1 MLFLDPKQ
9 INNTMRSIFHSMPN
23 TACILSI
30 DQGTTGTTALLVDV
44 NGNII
49 KKGYQEFTQY
59 YPQPGWVEHDPS
71 EIWNA
76 TLQAIDALFEEKVP
90 NIVALGITNQR
101 ETTLI
106 WDRHTGEPIYPAI
119 VWQCRRTADRCAAL
133 EKQGVAKDIKTKTG
147 LVLDAYFSA
156 TKVAWI
162 LDNVGG
168 ARERA
173 ERGEL
178 AFGTVDTWLL
188 WKLTDGA
195 VHKTDYTNASRTLL
209 FNINTLSWDETLL
222 EIFNVPKV
230 ILPEVCPSANNFGTA
245 SFYRN
250 FWLETF
256 GKNIS
261 LDGIPITGIAGDQQA
276 ALFGQLCTQPG
287 MVKNTYGTGCFLM
300 LNTGAEKIETESG
313 LLTTLA
319 CSLDENPVYALEGSV
334 FVAGAAVQWL
344 RDGIEIIETAAET
357 EAIATSISDS
367 GGVFVVPAFTGL
379 GAPHWAPEA
388 RGAILGLTR
397 GSSRAQIIRAT
408 LESIAYQS
416 ADVVTAMVRA
426 AEMRMDR
433 LRVDGGAAA
442 NDFLMQFQADILG
455 IDVERPA
462 QIESTGLGAAF
473 LAGITTG
480 IWKEIAELESY
491 RSAQATAAARVF
503 SPQINTAERN
513 QKLAQWEQAVQRVI
527 R

>member
-1 MLFLDPKQ
+1 M
-9 INNTMRSIFHSMPN
+9 SN

-44 NGNII
+44 HGNII
-49 KKGYQEFTQY
+49 AQGYQEFTQY
-59 YPQPGWVEHDPS
+59 YPQPGWVEHDPE

-76 TLQAIDALFEEKVP
+76 TLQAIDALFAEENAL
-90 NIVALGITNQR
+90 NIVAIGITNQR
-101 ETTLI
+101 ETTI
-106 WDRHTGEPIYPAI
+106 VWDRQTGKPIHPAI
-119 VWQCRRTADRCAAL
+119 VWQCRRTADMCASL
-133 EKQGVAKDIKTKTG
+133 EKQGIAEEIKAKTG
-147 LVLDAYFSA
+147 LVLDPYFSG
-156 TKVAWI
+156 TKIEWI
-162 LDNVGG
+162 LDHVSG
-168 ARERA
+168 ARKRA
-173 ERGEL
+173 EHGEL

-222 EIFNVPKV
+222 EIFNVPKT
-230 ILPEVCPSANNFGTA
+230 ILPEVCLSASNFGTA

-261 LDGIPITGIAGDQQA
+261 LDGIPIAGMAGDQQA
-276 ALFGQLCTQPG
+276 ALFGQLCTNPG
-287 MVKNTYGTGCFLM
+287 MAKNTYGTGCFLM
-300 LNTGAEKIETESG
+300 LNTGADKVETKTG

-334 FVAGAAVQWL
+334 FVAGAAVQWI
-344 RDGIEIIETAAET
+344 RDGIQIIETAAET
-357 EAIATSISDS
+357 EKIAASIPDS

-379 GAPHWAPEA
+379 GAPHWDAEA

-397 GSSRAQIIRAT
+397 GSTREQIVRAT

-416 ADVVTAMVRA
+416 ADVVTAMLSETA
-426 AEMRMDR
+426 GTIDR

-442 NDFLMQFQADILG
+442 NNFLMQFQADILG
-455 IDVERPA
+455 IDIERPA
-462 QIESTGLGAAF
+462 QIESTGLGAAY

-480 IWKEIAELESY
+480 VWDNIEKLKTHRAGQTKPETDTLE
-491 RSAQATAAARVF
+491 AKVF
-503 SPQINTAERN
+503 SPQIDADQRN
-513 QKLAQWEQAVQRVI
+513 QKLAQWKRAVQRVMG
-527 R
+527 

>member
-1 MLFLDPKQ
+1 M
-9 INNTMRSIFHSMPN
+9 SN

-44 NGNII
+44 RGNII
-49 KKGYQEFTQY
+49 AQGYQEFTQY
-59 YPQPGWVEHDPS
+59 YPHPGWVEHDPE

-76 TLQAIDALFEEKVP
+76 TLQAIDTLFAKENAL
-90 NIVALGITNQR
+90 NIVAIGIANQR
-101 ETTLI
+101 ETTLV
-106 WDRHTGEPIYPAI
+106 WDRETGKPIHPAI
-119 VWQCRRTADRCAAL
+119 VWQCRRTADRCARL
-133 EKQGVAKDIKTKTG
+133 EKEGAAEEIKSKTG
-147 LVLDAYFSA
+147 LVIDAYFSG
-156 TKVAWI
+156 TKIAWI
-162 LDNVGG
+162 LDTVSG

-188 WKLTDGA
+188 WKLTDGE
-195 VHKTDYTNASRTLL
+195 VHKTDYTNAARTLL

-222 EIFNVPKV
+222 EILNVPKAV
-230 ILPEVCPSANNFGTA
+230 LPEVCPSASNFGTA
-245 SFYRN
+245 NFYRN

-276 ALFGQLCTQPG
+276 ALFGQLCTKPG
-287 MVKNTYGTGCFLM
+287 MAKNTYGTGCFLM
-300 LNTGAEKIETESG
+300 LNTGAEKVSTKTG

-344 RDGIEIIETAAET
+344 RDGIEIIKSASET
-357 EAIATSISDS
+357 EDIAYSIPDS

-379 GAPHWAPEA
+379 GAPYWDPDA

-397 GSSRAQIIRAT
+397 GTTREQIIRAT

-416 ADVVTAMVRA
+416 ADVVRAMVTDA
-426 AEMRMDR
+426 GMALDQ
-433 LRVDGGAAA
+433 LRVDGGAAM
-442 NDFLMQFQADILG
+442 NNFLMQFQADILG
-455 IDVERPA
+455 INVERPA
-462 QIESTGLGAAF
+462 HIESTGLGAAY

-480 IWKEIAELESY
+480 MWNDVAELEAH
-491 RSAQATAAARVF
+491 RSMQAALEEVPLNRHVF
-503 SPQINTAERN
+503 SPQIDVTQRN
-513 QKLAQWEQAVQRVI
+513 EKLAQWKKAVQRVMN
-527 R
+527 

>member
-1 MLFLDPKQ
+1 
-9 INNTMRSIFHSMPN
+9 MPN

-44 NGNII
+44 KGNII
-49 KKGYQEFTQY
+49 AQGYQEFTQY
-59 YPQPGWVEHDPS
+59 YPHPGWVEHDPE

-76 TLQAIDALFEEKVP
+76 TLQAIDALFEEENAL
-90 NIVALGITNQR
+90 NIVAIGIANQR

-106 WDRHTGEPIYPAI
+106 WDRTTGKPIYPAI
-119 VWQCRRTADRCAAL
+119 VWQCRRTAEKCAFL
-133 EKQGVAKDIKTKTG
+133 EEQGFAEEIKAKTG
-147 LVLDAYFSA
+147 LVIDAYFSG

-162 LDNVGG
+162 LDHVSG

-178 AFGTVDTWLL
+178 AFGTIDTWLL

-222 EIFNVPKV
+222 EILNVPKA
-230 ILPEVCPSANNFGTA
+230 ILPEVCPSASNFGTA

-250 FWLETF
+250 FWFETF

-276 ALFGQLCTQPG
+276 ALFGQLCVKPG
-287 MVKNTYGTGCFLM
+287 MAKNTYGTGCFLM
-300 LNTGAEKIETESG
+300 LNTGAEQVSTKTG

-334 FVAGAAVQWL
+334 FVAGAAIQWL
-344 RDGIEIIETAAET
+344 RDGIGFIKSASET
-357 EAIATSISDS
+357 EEIASNIPDS
-367 GGVFVVPAFTGL
+367 EGVFVVPAFTGL
-379 GAPHWAPEA
+379 GAPYWDPDA
-388 RGAILGLTR
+388 RGGILGLTR
-397 GSSRAQIIRAT
+397 GSTREQIVRAT

-416 ADVVTAMVRA
+416 ADVVRAMLTDS
-426 AEMRMDR
+426 EMTLKQ

-442 NDFLMQFQADILG
+442 NNFLMQFQADVLG
-455 IDVERPA
+455 INVERPA
-462 QIESTGLGAAF
+462 QIESTGLGATY
-473 LAGITTG
+473 LAGITAG
-480 IWKEIAELESY
+480 IWNDIEELETNRTEQSKLDG
-491 RSAQATAAARVF
+491 STSKARVF
-503 SPQINTAERN
+503 SPRIDANQRN
-513 QKLAQWEQAVQRVI
+513 EKLAQWKKAVQRVMS
-527 R
+527 

>member
-1 MLFLDPKQ
+1 M
-9 INNTMRSIFHSMPN
+9 SN

-44 NGNII
+44 KGNILAQ
-49 KKGYQEFTQY
+49 GYQEFTQY
-59 YPQPGWVEHDPS
+59 YPHPGWVEHDPE

-76 TLQAIDALFEEKVP
+76 TLQAIDALFEKENSL
-90 NIVALGITNQR
+90 NIVAIGIANQR
-101 ETTLI
+101 ETTLV
-106 WDRHTGEPIYPAI
+106 WDKETGKPIYPAI
-119 VWQCRRTADRCAAL
+119 VWQCRRTADKCAHL
-133 EKQGVAKDIKTKTG
+133 EKQGVAEEIKAKTG
-147 LVLDAYFSA
+147 LVIDAYFSG

-162 LDNVGG
+162 LDHVSG

-222 EIFNVPKV
+222 EILNVPKA
-230 ILPEVCPSANNFGTA
+230 ILPEVCPSASNFGTA

-276 ALFGQLCTQPG
+276 ALFGQLCIKPG
-287 MVKNTYGTGCFLM
+287 MAKNTYGTGCFLM
-300 LNTGAEKIETESG
+300 LNTGAEKISTKTG

-334 FVAGAAVQWL
+334 FVAGAAIQWL
-344 RDGIEIIETAAET
+344 RDGIGFIKSASET
-357 EAIATSISDS
+357 EEIAYSIPNSA
-367 GGVFVVPAFTGL
+367 GVFVVPAFTGL
-379 GAPHWAPEA
+379 GAPYWDPDA

-397 GSSRAQIIRAT
+397 GSTREQIIRAT
-408 LESIAYQS
+408 LESVAYQS
-416 ADVVTAMVRA
+416 ADVVRAMLTD
-426 AEMRMDR
+426 AEMTLEQ

-442 NDFLMQFQADILG
+442 NNFLMQFQADILG
-455 IDVERPA
+455 INVERPA
-462 QIESTGLGAAF
+462 QIESTGLGATY
-473 LAGITTG
+473 LAGITAG
-480 IWKEIAELESY
+480 VWNDIEELEAN
-491 RSAQATAAARVF
+491 RTEQAKLEGSTSKARVF
-503 SPQINTAERN
+503 SPQIDAKQRN
-513 QKLAQWEQAVQRVI
+513 EKLAQWKKAVQRVMS
-527 R
+527 

>member
-1 MLFLDPKQ
+1 M
-9 INNTMRSIFHSMPN
+9 SN

-44 NGNII
+44 QGNII
-49 KKGYQEFTQY
+49 AQGYQEFTQY
-59 YPQPGWVEHDPS
+59 YPEPGWVEHDPG

-76 TLQAIDALFEEKVP
+76 TLQAIDALFAEENAL
-90 NIVALGITNQR
+90 NIVAIGITNQR
-101 ETTLI
+101 ETTLV
-106 WDRHTGEPIYPAI
+106 WDRHTGKPIHPAI
-119 VWQCRRTADRCAAL
+119 VWQCRRTADRCALL
-133 EKQGVAKDIKTKTG
+133 EKEGAAEEIKAKTG
-147 LVLDAYFSA
+147 LVIDAYFSG

-162 LDNVGG
+162 LDHVSG

-188 WKLTDGA
+188 WKLTDGT

-222 EIFNVPKV
+222 EILNVPKA
-230 ILPEVCPSANNFGTA
+230 ILPEVCPSASNFGTA
-245 SFYRN
+245 NFYRN

-261 LDGIPITGIAGDQQA
+261 LDGIPIAGIAGDQQA
-276 ALFGQLCTQPG
+276 ALFGQLCTEPG
-287 MVKNTYGTGCFLM
+287 MAKNTYGTGCFLM
-300 LNTGAEKIETESG
+300 LNTGAEKITTKTG

-344 RDGIEIIETAAET
+344 RDGIQIIETAGET
-357 EAIATSISDS
+357 EEIAASTPDS

-379 GAPHWAPEA
+379 GAPHWNAEA

-397 GSSRAQIIRAT
+397 GSTREQIVRAT

-416 ADVVTAMVRA
+416 ADVVSAMLTD
-426 AEMRMDR
+426 AEMTLDR

-442 NDFLMQFQADILG
+442 NNFLMQFQADILG
-455 IDVERPA
+455 INVERPA
-462 QIESTGLGAAF
+462 QIESTGLGAAY

-480 IWKEIAELESY
+480 MWNNVEELEAN
-491 RSAQATAAARVF
+491 RSAQATLDGDPLKNHVF
-503 SPQINTAERN
+503 SPQIDAKQRN
-513 QKLAQWEQAVQRVI
+513 EKLAQWKKAVQRVMG
-527 R
+527 

>member
-1 MLFLDPKQ
+1 
-9 INNTMRSIFHSMPN
+9 MPN

-30 DQGTTGTTALLVDV
+30 DQGTTGTTTLLVDV
-44 NGNII
+44 RGNIVA
-49 KKGYQEFTQY
+49 KGYQEFTQY
-59 YPQPGWVEHDPS
+59 YPRPGWVEHNPE

-76 TLQAIDALFEEKVP
+76 TLQAIDALFEDKTP
-90 NIVALGITNQR
+90 NIVSLGIANQR

-106 WDRHTGEPIYPAI
+106 WDRATGKPIYPAI
-119 VWQCRRTADRCAAL
+119 VWQCRRTAEICDTLTRQGFS
-133 EKQGVAKDIKTKTG
+133 EEIKQKTG

-162 LDNVGG
+162 LDNVSG
-168 ARERA
+168 AREQA

-222 EIFNVPKV
+222 EIFNVPET
-230 ILPEVCPSANNFGTA
+230 ILPEVFPSANNFGTA

-261 LDGIPITGIAGDQQA
+261 LDGVPIAGIAGDQQA
-276 ALFGQLCTQPG
+276 ALFGQLCTRPG
-287 MVKNTYGTGCFLM
+287 MAKNTYGTGCFLM
-300 LNTGAEKIETESG
+300 LNTGDEKVETDSG

-319 CSLDENPVYALEGSV
+319 CSLDESPVYALEGSV

-344 RDGIEIIETAAET
+344 RDGIQIIGHASETGEIASGIPDT
-357 EAIATSISDS
+357 

-379 GAPHWAPEA
+379 GAPYWDAQA

-397 GSSRAQIIRAT
+397 GSTRAHIVRAT

-416 ADVVTAMVRA
+416 ADVVTAMVTDA
-426 AEMRMDR
+426 GVAIDR
-433 LRVDGGAAA
+433 LRVDGGATA

-462 QIESTGLGAAF
+462 QIESTGLGAAY
-473 LAGITTG
+473 LAGIMIGLWSDVEALEAHRSTQTTSTDDVST
-480 IWKEIAELESY
+480 IC
-491 RSAQATAAARVF
+491 VF
-503 SPQINTAERN
+503 SPQIDTEERN
-513 QKLAQWEQAVQRVI
+513 QKLEQWKRAVERVI
-527 R
+527 G

>member
-1 MLFLDPKQ
+1 
-9 INNTMRSIFHSMPN
+9 MPN

-44 NGNII
+44 EGNII
-49 KKGYQEFTQY
+49 AQGYQEFTQH
-59 YPQPGWVEHDPS
+59 YPNPGWVEHDPE

-76 TLQAIDALFEEKVP
+76 TLQAIDALFAKENAL
-90 NIVALGITNQR
+90 NIVAIGIANQR
-101 ETTLI
+101 ETTLV
-106 WDRHTGEPIYPAI
+106 WDRKTGKPIYPAI
-119 VWQCRRTADRCAAL
+119 VWQCRRTADKCTFL
-133 EKQGVAKDIKTKTG
+133 EKQGVAEEIKAKTG
-147 LVLDAYFSA
+147 LVVDAYFSG

-162 LDNVGG
+162 LDHVSG

-222 EIFNVPKV
+222 DILNVPKA
-230 ILPEVCPSANNFGTA
+230 ILPEVCPSASNFGTA
-245 SFYRN
+245 NFYRN

-261 LDGIPITGIAGDQQA
+261 LDGIPITGMAGDQQA
-276 ALFGQLCTQPG
+276 ALFGQLCIKPG
-287 MVKNTYGTGCFLM
+287 MAKNTYGTGCFLM
-300 LNTGAEKIETESG
+300 LNTGTEKVSTKTG

-344 RDGIEIIETAAET
+344 RDGISIIRSASET
-357 EAIATSISDS
+357 EEIASSIPDS
-367 GGVFVVPAFTGL
+367 GEVFVVPAFTGL
-379 GAPHWAPEA
+379 GAPYWDPDA

-397 GSSRAQIIRAT
+397 GSTREQIIRAT

-416 ADVVTAMVRA
+416 ADVVSAMSTDA
-426 AEMRMDR
+426 GITLEQ

-442 NDFLMQFQADILG
+442 NNFLMQFQADILG
-455 IDVERPA
+455 INVERPA
-462 QIESTGLGAAF
+462 RIESTGLGATY
-473 LAGITTG
+473 LAGITAG
-480 IWKEIAELESY
+480 VWNDIEELEANRIEQAKLES
-491 RSAQATAAARVF
+491 SAFGARVF
-503 SPQINTAERN
+503 SPQIDATRRN
-513 QKLAQWEQAVQRVI
+513 EKLAQWKEAVQRV
-527 R
+527 RS

>member
-1 MLFLDPKQ
+1 M
-9 INNTMRSIFHSMPN
+9 SN

-44 NGNII
+44 KGNII
-49 KKGYQEFTQY
+49 GQGYQEFTQY
-59 YPQPGWVEHDPS
+59 YPHPGWVEHDPE

-76 TLQAIDALFEEKVP
+76 TLQAIDALFKKENAL
-90 NIVALGITNQR
+90 NIVAIGIANQR
-101 ETTLI
+101 ETTLV
-106 WDRHTGEPIYPAI
+106 WDKETGKPIYPAI
-119 VWQCRRTADRCAAL
+119 VWQCRRTADKCAYL
-133 EKQGVAKDIKTKTG
+133 EKQGVAEEIKAKTG
-147 LVLDAYFSA
+147 LVIDAYFSG

-162 LDNVGG
+162 LDHVSG

-222 EIFNVPKV
+222 EILNVPKA
-230 ILPEVCPSANNFGTA
+230 ILPEVCPSASNFGTA

-261 LDGIPITGIAGDQQA
+261 LDGIPITGMAGDQQA
-276 ALFGQLCTQPG
+276 ALFGQLCVKPG
-287 MVKNTYGTGCFLM
+287 MAKNTYGTGCFLM
-300 LNTGAEKIETESG
+300 LNTGVEKVSTKTG

-334 FVAGAAVQWL
+334 FVAGAAIQWL
-344 RDGIEIIETAAET
+344 RDGIGFIKSASET
-357 EAIATSISDS
+357 EEIASKIPDS
-367 GGVFVVPAFTGL
+367 EGVFVVPAFTGL
-379 GAPHWAPEA
+379 GAPYWAPDA

-397 GSSRAQIIRAT
+397 GTTREQIIRAT

-416 ADVVTAMVRA
+416 ADVVRAMLTD
-426 AEMRMDR
+426 AEMSLEQ

-442 NDFLMQFQADILG
+442 NNFLMQFQADILG
-455 IDVERPA
+455 INVERPA
-462 QIESTGLGAAF
+462 HIESTGLGATY

-480 IWKEIAELESY
+480 VWNDIEELKANRTEREKLEGST
-491 RSAQATAAARVF
+491 SKVRVF
-503 SPQINTAERN
+503 SPQIDAKQRN
-513 QKLAQWEQAVQRVI
+513 EKLTQWKKAVQRVMS
-527 R
+527 

>member
-1 MLFLDPKQ
+1 
-9 INNTMRSIFHSMPN
+9 MPN
-23 TACILSI
+23 TACILAI

-44 NGNII
+44 EGNIVAQ
-49 KKGYQEFTQY
+49 GYQEFTQY
-59 YPQPGWVEHDPS
+59 YPHPGWVEHDPE

-76 TLQAIDALFEEKVP
+76 TLQAIDALFGETVP
-90 NIVALGITNQR
+90 NIIALGIANQR

-106 WDRHTGEPIYPAI
+106 WDRHTGKPIHPAI
-119 VWQCRRTADRCAAL
+119 VWQCRRTADRCTSL
-133 EKQGVAKDIKTKTG
+133 EKQGVAGEIRQKTG

-156 TKVAWI
+156 TKIAWM
-162 LDNVGG
+162 LDNVDG
-168 ARERA
+168 ARARA

-195 VHKTDYTNASRTLL
+195 VHKTDWTNAARTLL
-209 FNINTLSWDETLL
+209 FNINTLSWDDTLL
-222 EIFNVPKV
+222 EIFNIPKA
-230 ILPEVCPSANNFGTA
+230 ILPEVYPSANNFGTA

-256 GKNIS
+256 GKNVG
-261 LDGIPITGIAGDQQA
+261 LDGIPIAGIAGDQQA
-276 ALFGQLCTQPG
+276 ALFGQLCTEPG

-300 LNTGAEKIETESG
+300 LNTGAEKVETDSG

-344 RDGIEIIETAAET
+344 RDGIQIIDNAAET
-357 EAIATSISDS
+357 AEIAYSIPDS

-379 GAPHWAPEA
+379 GAPYWDAEA

-397 GSSRAQIIRAT
+397 GSTRAQVIRAT

-416 ADVVTAMVRA
+416 ADVVTAMVTDA
-426 AEMRMDR
+426 GMKIDR
-433 LRVDGGAAA
+433 LHVDGGATA

-462 QIESTGLGAAF
+462 HIESTGLGAAY
-473 LAGITTG
+473 LAGLTTG
-480 IWKEIAELESY
+480 MWNDIAELEAY
-491 RSAQATAAARVF
+491 RSAQAVSTDEISTGRVF
-503 SPQINTAERN
+503 SPQIDTNERN
-513 QKLAQWEQAVQRVI
+513 QKLSQWKQAVQRVM

>member
-1 MLFLDPKQ
+1 M
-9 INNTMRSIFHSMPN
+9 SN

-44 NGNII
+44 QGNII
-49 KKGYQEFTQY
+49 AQGYQEFTQY
-59 YPQPGWVEHDPS
+59 YPQPGWVEHDPE

-76 TLQAIDALFEEKVP
+76 TLQAIDALFAEENAL
-90 NIVALGITNQR
+90 NIVAIGITNQR
-101 ETTLI
+101 ETTLV
-106 WDRHTGEPIYPAI
+106 WDRQTGKPIHPAI
-119 VWQCRRTADRCAAL
+119 VWQCRRTADRCALL
-133 EKQGVAKDIKTKTG
+133 EKEGAAEEIQAKTG
-147 LVLDAYFSA
+147 LVLDAYFSG
-156 TKVAWI
+156 TKIAWI
-162 LDNVGG
+162 LDHVSG

-188 WKLTDGA
+188 WKLTDGT

-222 EIFNVPKV
+222 EIFNVPKTM
-230 ILPEVCPSANNFGTA
+230 LPEVCPSASNFGTA

-261 LDGIPITGIAGDQQA
+261 LDGIPIAGIAGDQQA
-276 ALFGQLCTQPG
+276 ALFGQLCTEPG
-287 MVKNTYGTGCFLM
+287 MAKNTYGTGCFLM
-300 LNTGAEKIETESG
+300 LNTGAEKVATKTG

-319 CSLDENPVYALEGSV
+319 CSLDDNPVYALEGSV

-344 RDGIEIIETAAET
+344 RDGIQIIETAVET
-357 EAIATSISDS
+357 EEIAASTPDS
-367 GGVFVVPAFTGL
+367 GGIFVVPAFTGL
-379 GAPHWAPEA
+379 GAPHWDAEA

-397 GSSRAQIIRAT
+397 GSTRKQIVRAT

-416 ADVVTAMVRA
+416 ADVVSAMLTD
-426 AEMRMDR
+426 AEMTLDG

-442 NDFLMQFQADILG
+442 NNFLMQFQADILG
-455 IDVERPA
+455 INVERPA
-462 QIESTGLGAAF
+462 QIESTGLGAAY

-480 IWKEIAELESY
+480 LWNDIEEIETN
-491 RSAQATAAARVF
+491 RSEQETLDGAPLKSHVF
-503 SPQINTAERN
+503 SPQIDAKQRN
-513 QKLAQWEQAVQRVI
+513 EKLAQWKKAVQRVMS
-527 R
+527 

>member
-1 MLFLDPKQ
+1 
-9 INNTMRSIFHSMPN
+9 MPN

-30 DQGTTGTTALLVDV
+30 DQGTTGTTAILVDV
-44 NGNII
+44 QGNII
-49 KKGYQEFTQY
+49 AQGYQEFTQH
-59 YPQPGWVEHDPS
+59 YPQPGWVEHDPE

-76 TLQAIDALFEEKVP
+76 TLQAIDALFAQKNAL
-90 NIVALGITNQR
+90 NIVAIGIANQR
-101 ETTLI
+101 ETTI
-106 WDRHTGEPIYPAI
+106 VWDRKTGKPIYPAI
-119 VWQCRRTADRCAAL
+119 VWQCRRTADRCVRL
-133 EKQGVAKDIKTKTG
+133 EKQGVAEEIQAKTG
-147 LVLDAYFSA
+147 LVLDAYFSG

-162 LDNVGG
+162 LDHVNG

-222 EIFNVPKV
+222 KILNVPKA
-230 ILPEVCPSANNFGTA
+230 ILPEVCPSASNFGTT

-276 ALFGQLCTQPG
+276 ALFGQLCLKPG
-287 MVKNTYGTGCFLM
+287 MAKNTYGTGCFLM
-300 LNTGAEKIETESG
+300 LNTGTEKVSTKTG

-319 CSLDENPVYALEGSV
+319 CSLDETPVYALEGSV

-344 RDGIEIIETAAET
+344 RDGISIVESASET
-357 EAIATSISDS
+357 EEMAARIPDA
-367 GGVFVVPAFTGL
+367 GGVVVVPAFTGL
-379 GAPHWAPEA
+379 GAPYWDPDA

-397 GSSRAQIIRAT
+397 GSTRDQIVRAT

-416 ADVVTAMVRA
+416 ADVVVAMSTDA
-426 AEMRMDR
+426 GMTLDQ

-442 NDFLMQFQADILG
+442 NNFLMQFQADILG
-455 IDVERPA
+455 MTVERPA
-462 QIESTGLGAAF
+462 QIESTGLGATY
-473 LAGITTG
+473 LAGITAG
-480 IWKEIAELESY
+480 VWRDIEELEVN
-491 RSAQATAAARVF
+491 RSAQAKREGSAFKTRRF
-503 SPQINTAERN
+503 SPQIDATQRN
-513 QKLAQWEQAVQRVI
+513 EKLAQWKKAVQRVMS
-527 R
+527 

>member
-1 MLFLDPKQ
+1 M
-9 INNTMRSIFHSMPN
+9 SN

-30 DQGTTGTTALLVDV
+30 DQGTTGTTTLLVDV
-44 NGNII
+44 RGNIVA
-49 KKGYQEFTQY
+49 KGYRESTQY
-59 YPQPGWVEHDPS
+59 YPRPGWVEHDPE
-71 EIWNA
+71 EIWRA
-76 TLQAIDALFEEKVP
+76 TLEAIDALFEGTTP

-106 WDRHTGEPIYPAI
+106 WNRRTGEPIHPAI
-119 VWQCRRTADRCAAL
+119 VWQCRRTAETCDRL
-133 EKQGVAKDIKTKTG
+133 TKQGFSAEIKKRTG

-162 LDNVGG
+162 LDNVSG
-168 ARERA
+168 AREQA

-209 FNINTLSWDETLL
+209 FNINTLSWDERLL
-222 EIFNVPKV
+222 EIFNVPKTL
-230 ILPEVCPSANNFGTA
+230 LPEVFPSANNFGTA

-250 FWLETF
+250 CWLETF

-261 LDGIPITGIAGDQQA
+261 LDGVPITGIAGDQQA
-276 ALFGQLCTQPG
+276 ALFGQLCTEPG
-287 MVKNTYGTGCFLM
+287 MAKNTYGTGCFLM
-300 LNTGAEKIETESG
+300 LNTGAEKVETDSG

-344 RDGIEIIETAAET
+344 RDGIQIIDNASET
-357 EAIATSISDS
+357 EEIASGVPDT

-379 GAPHWAPEA
+379 GAPYWDAQA

-397 GSSRAQIIRAT
+397 GSTRAHIIRAT

-416 ADVVTAMVRA
+416 ADVVTAMVA
-426 AEMRMDR
+426 DAGVTIDR
-433 LRVDGGAAA
+433 LRVDGGATA

-462 QIESTGLGAAF
+462 QIESTGLGAAY
-473 LAGITTG
+473 LAGIMIG
-480 IWKEIAELESY
+480 FWSDVEALEAH
-491 RSAQATAAARVF
+491 RSAETTAADDVSTMRVF
-503 SPQINTAERN
+503 SPEIDTDERN
-513 QKLAQWEQAVQRVI
+513 RKLEQWKRAVERVI
-527 R
+527 G

>member
-1 MLFLDPKQ
+1 M
-9 INNTMRSIFHSMPN
+9 SN

-44 NGNII
+44 QGNII
-49 KKGYQEFTQY
+49 AQGYQEFTQY
-59 YPQPGWVEHDPS
+59 YPQPGWVEHDPE

-76 TLQAIDALFEEKVP
+76 TLQAIDALFAEENAL
-90 NIVALGITNQR
+90 NIVAIGITNQR
-101 ETTLI
+101 ETTLV
-106 WDRHTGEPIYPAI
+106 WDRQTGKPIHPAI
-119 VWQCRRTADRCAAL
+119 VWQCRRTADRCALL
-133 EKQGVAKDIKTKTG
+133 EKEGAAEEIQAKTG
-147 LVLDAYFSA
+147 LVLDAYFSG

-162 LDNVGG
+162 LDHVSGV
-168 ARERA
+168 RERA

-178 AFGTVDTWLL
+178 AFGTVDAWLL
-188 WKLTDGA
+188 WKLTDGT

-222 EIFNVPKV
+222 EIFNVPKTM
-230 ILPEVCPSANNFGTA
+230 LPEVCPSASNFGTA

-261 LDGIPITGIAGDQQA
+261 LDGIPIAGIAGDQQA
-276 ALFGQLCTQPG
+276 ALFGQLCTEPG
-287 MVKNTYGTGCFLM
+287 MAKNTYGTGCFLM
-300 LNTGAEKIETESG
+300 LNTGAEKITTKTG

-344 RDGIEIIETAAET
+344 RDGIQIIETAAET
-357 EAIATSISDS
+357 EEIAANTQDS
-367 GGVFVVPAFTGL
+367 GGIFVVPAFTGL
-379 GAPHWAPEA
+379 GAPHWDAEA

-397 GSSRAQIIRAT
+397 GSTREQIVRAT

-416 ADVVTAMVRA
+416 ADVVSAMLTD
-426 AEMRMDR
+426 AEMTLDR

-442 NDFLMQFQADILG
+442 NNFLMQFQADILG
-455 IDVERPA
+455 INVERPA
-462 QIESTGLGAAF
+462 QIESTGLGAAY

-480 IWKEIAELESY
+480 MWNNIEELEAN
-491 RSAQATAAARVF
+491 RSAQATPDGDPVESHVF
-503 SPQINTAERN
+503 SPQIDAKQRN
-513 QKLAQWEQAVQRVI
+513 EKLAQWKKAVQRVMS
-527 R
+527 

>member
-1 MLFLDPKQ
+1 M
-9 INNTMRSIFHSMPN
+9 SN

-44 NGNII
+44 EGNII
-49 KKGYQEFTQY
+49 AQGYQEFTQS
-59 YPQPGWVEHDPS
+59 YPHPGWVEHDPE

-76 TLQAIDALFEEKVP
+76 TLQAIDALFENNLL
-90 NIVALGITNQR
+90 NIVAIGIANQR
-101 ETTLI
+101 ETTVV
-106 WDRHTGEPIYPAI
+106 WDRETGKPIHPAI
-119 VWQCRRTADRCAAL
+119 VWQCRRTADMCVAL
-133 EKQGVAKDIKTKTG
+133 EKQGVAEDVKAKTG
-147 LVLDAYFSA
+147 LVLDPYFSG

-162 LDNVGG
+162 LDHVSG

-188 WKLTDGA
+188 WKLTDKA

-209 FNINTLSWDETLL
+209 FNIDTLSWDETLL
-222 EIFNVPKV
+222 DLFNVPKAV
-230 ILPEVCPSANNFGTA
+230 LPEVCPSASNFGTA

-261 LDGIPITGIAGDQQA
+261 LDGIPITGIAGDQHA
-276 ALFGQLCTQPG
+276 ALFGQLCTNPG
-287 MVKNTYGTGCFLM
+287 MAKNTYGTGCFLM
-300 LNTGAEKIETESG
+300 LNTGSEKVETKTG

-344 RDGIEIIETAAET
+344 RDGIEIINSAQET
-357 EAIATSISDS
+357 EEIATRISDS

-379 GAPHWAPEA
+379 GAPYWDPEA

-397 GSSRAQIIRAT
+397 GSTREQIVRAT

-416 ADVVTAMVRA
+416 ADIVSAMLTDT
-426 AEMRMDR
+426 EMTLDG

-442 NDFLMQFQADILG
+442 NNFLMQFQADILG
-455 IDVERPA
+455 INVERPA
-462 QIESTGLGAAF
+462 QIESTGLGATY
-473 LAGITTG
+473 LAGITAG
-480 IWKEIAELESY
+480 VWNDIEELEAN
-491 RSAQATAAARVF
+491 RTEQARLEGSALKTRVF
-503 SPQINTAERN
+503 SPQIDAKQRN
-513 QKLAQWEQAVQRVI
+513 EKLAQWKKAVQQVMS
-527 R
+527 